1 MIKLF
6 RVQLSMLV
14 FISLLGGVVTYEVL
28 GSLSGSD
35 AIGLAGLVTG
45 FLIGLFSGKHFG
57 MFSII
62 PSFLSALT
70 ASILLI
76 FLALFS
82 MDSEDSLIVIFG
94 QFAIGFSVL
103 SGTVIGCHW
112 GGHLLIREEDLEQL
126 REAFGEQSGDAKYS
140 KNDSDTQDD

>member
-1 MIKLF
+1 MQRQKF
-6 RVQLSMLV
+6 RNVLDNPQF
-14 FISLLGGVVTYEVL
+14 FIS
-28 GSLSGSD
+28 
-35 AIGLAGLVTG
+35 
-45 FLIGLFSGKHFG
+45 
-57 MFSII
+57 
-62 PSFLSALT
+62 LT

-82 MDSEDSLIVIFG
+82 MDSEDSLLVIFG

-126 REAFGEQSGDAKYS
+126 REAFGEQRGDARYS
-140 KNDSDTQDD
+140 QDDSYTQDD